1 MRAMAPGARATWEAI
16 KARYER
22 GDRKVTPAVRRMAEE
37 ALGEGP
43 FIRLGKGER
52 PDSAD
57 RAANDRSVGPA
68 PDDDGM
74 VVL

>member
-22 GDRKVTPAVRRMAEE
+22 GDRKITPAVRQMAEE

-57 RAANDRSVGPA
+57 RAANDRSVGRA
-68 PDDDGM
+68 ADDDGM

>member
-1 MRAMAPGARATWEAI
+1 MAPGARATWEAI

-22 GDRKVTPAVRRMAEE
+22 GDRKITPAVRQMAEE

-43 FIRLGKGER
+43 FIRLGKGKR
-52 PDSAD
+52 PDRTDS
-57 RAANDRSVGPA
+57 AANDRSVGPA

>member
-1 MRAMAPGARATWEAI
+1 MSAVARKTWLDVQR
-16 KARYER
+16 RYES
-22 GDRKVTPAVRRMAEE
+22 GDPKITPAVRSMAEE
-37 ALGEGP
+37 ALGVR
-43 FIRLGKGER
+43 FVRLGKGQR